1 MGLKNI
7 TKILALFLSLQLFT
21 SCGLKALVIPNLDW
35 LLKRKLA
42 SELSLNSEQKK
53 QLKEDIKVFLEDR
66 KGQAQ
71 RLSKK
76 IKKLPLEKLNAT
88 KLSEEF
94 FVEYKDFLKAFLP
107 LYSKY
112 LAQLEKEQLKDLE
125 ETFAEKN
132 REIKER
138 VDDFDI
144 DRTLDRYQEF
154 FGDLSP
160 KQIEILKANADNFQA
175 VAKERLERRR
185 VYQKSLLKI
194 LSTYL
199 PANTKKKQI
208 ESLSWDYNT
217 KRSQSAALKL
227 NTQTTQA
234 VFDLIDKRQRQHLE
248 DKLADIQSWIGRFL
262 EENYL

>member
-138 VDDFDI
+138 VDDFDLALRLAFNGKGLHLPI
-144 DRTLDRYQEF
+144 NLGYYLNEGLGQSTKPDSKQPIERTVIEMRYN
-154 FGDLSP
+154 
-160 KQIEILKANADNFQA
+160 IR
-175 VAKERLERRR
+175 VLEPQLMPYTSDYD
-185 VYQKSLLKI
+185 VENIIVDEQKI
-194 LSTYL
+194 PASTY
-199 PANTKKKQI
+199 
-208 ESLSWDYNT
+208 S
-217 KRSQSAALKL
+217 
-227 NTQTTQA
+227 
-234 VFDLIDKRQRQHLE
+234 
-248 DKLADIQSWIGRFL
+248 
-262 EENYL
+262 